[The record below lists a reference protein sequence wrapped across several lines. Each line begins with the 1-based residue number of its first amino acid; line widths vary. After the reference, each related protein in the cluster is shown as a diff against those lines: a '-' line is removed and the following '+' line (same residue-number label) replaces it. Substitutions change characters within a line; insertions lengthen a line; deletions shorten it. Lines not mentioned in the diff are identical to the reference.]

1 MFQFRPFPSYAYL
14 IQRTMLKYCLSGF
27 PHSEIHG
34 YNGYLLLPVAYRSL
48 SRPSSAPDAKA
59 FPLRS
64 FQLDLS
70 NHLLILKVELC
81 RQFNR
86 IFEIVIV
93 THLYDVPQLN
103 KTKNTFFCSFKQ
115 KTSLLPC
122 LSLLHYI
129 VQFSRFDL
137 PTAFAARFED
147 LSYARSSNPTTN
159 VTGMVGPSGLEPPTL
174 RLSVVRSS
182 QLSYGPVCRHKL
194 HIPRRTVYS
203 TSRSFRCV
211 SSSSQTRFAGLC
223 SDVGRLAIILFFRFP
238 QKRMLLWDGGDSR
251 DRTGDLLLARQALSQ
266 LSYIPKLSSLP
277 ADFIACAL

>member
-93 THLYDVPQLN
+93 THLYDVPQLKLKIRSSVLSN
-103 KTKNTFFCSFKQ
+103 KRPLCCLAYHFFITLFSFQ
-115 KTSLLPC
+115 GSIFQLLLQPDLKIC
-122 LSLLHYI
+122 L
-129 VQFSRFDL
+129 
-137 PTAFAARFED
+137 
-147 LSYARSSNPTTN
+147 YARSSNPTTN

-182 QLSYGPVCRHKL
+182 QLSYGPVVDTSSISLAAL
-194 HIPRRTVYS
+194 HAVRLAHFAASPLPRRPASLGSARMLDDWLLYCFS
-203 TSRSFRCV
+203 C
-211 SSSSQTRFAGLC
+211 
-223 SDVGRLAIILFFRFP
+223 FP